1 VTNETI
7 LKEILRGEPQL
18 DSEVLRA
25 VSDPAASVGPQ
36 LLELIRNIRLWH
48 TEDAG
53 QWAVLHAIRLVSGLH
68 LRNSVGP
75 LIDAIF
81 LAYSTR
87 HEEALE
93 DLPTALAQLG
103 ASAIRPLASVL
114 EDRALEA
121 TIRSV
126 AGSALEGIA
135 VLHPSERESV
145 LESLRKV
152 VADASDLTAVRS
164 HVITIV
170 AHFRQIEDI
179 PLIKNV
185 ARSLPMML
193 DMDADEIDEY
203 FRQDEEPDEWAAYRG
218 DLLDYY
224 R

>member
-1 VTNETI
+1 MMNETI

-18 DSEVLRA
+18 TEEVIRA
-25 VSDPAASVGPQ
+25 IADPGPSIGPQ

-53 QWAVLHAIRLVSGLH
+53 RWAALHAIRLVSGLH
-68 LRNSVGP
+68 LKNAVP
-75 LIDAIF
+75 CLIDAIF

-87 HEEALE
+87 HEDALE
-93 DLPTALAQLG
+93 DLPTALAHTG
-103 ASAIRPLASVL
+103 EGAIRPLASVL
-114 EDRALEA
+114 EDRCLEA

-126 AGSALEGIA
+126 AASALEGIA
-135 VLHPSERESV
+135 VLNPTSRESV
-145 LESLRKV
+145 LDILRKV
-152 VADASDLTAVRS
+152 VADSGDLSSVRG

-170 AHFRQIEDI
+170 SHFRIPEDRA
-179 PLIKNV
+179 LIKNA
-185 ARSLPMML
+185 ARSIPMML

-203 FRQDEEPDEWAAYRG
+203 FGQDEDPEEWAAYRA

>member
-1 VTNETI
+1 M
-7 LKEILRGEPQL
+7 LRGEPQL
-18 DSEVLRA
+18 PEAVITA
-25 VSDPAASVGPQ
+25 VSELSGSIGPQ

-53 QWAVLHAIRLVSGLH
+53 HWAVLHAIRLVSGLH
-68 LRNSVGP
+68 LKNSVPP

-93 DLPTALAQLG
+93 DLPTALAQTG
-103 ASAIRPLASVL
+103 ESAIRPLASVL

-126 AGSALEGIA
+126 AASALEGIA
-135 VLHPSERESV
+135 VLNPDARESV
-145 LESLRKV
+145 LEILRKV
-152 VADASDLTAVRS
+152 VTDPGDLSSIRS

-170 AHFRQIEDI
+170 AHFRMPEDQA
-179 PLIKNV
+179 LIKHV
-185 ARSLPMML
+185 ARSIPMML

-203 FRQDEEPDEWAAYRG
+203 FGQDEEPEEWAAYRG